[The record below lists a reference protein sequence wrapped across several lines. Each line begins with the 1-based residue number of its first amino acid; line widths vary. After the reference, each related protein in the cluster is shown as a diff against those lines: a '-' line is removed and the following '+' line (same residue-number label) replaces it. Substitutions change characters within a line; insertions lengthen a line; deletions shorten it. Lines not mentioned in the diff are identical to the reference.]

1 MHLKLDRPLA
11 FLDLETTGINTQ
23 KDRIVEMA
31 IVKLMPDGERVRKEF
46 LINPTIPIP
55 QQATDV
61 HGISN
66 EDVKD
71 KPTFADVAN
80 EIKQFIDSCD
90 IAGFNSNRF
99 DIPLLNEEFLRV
111 KIDPEFK
118 QRSLIDVQAIFHKKE
133 PRDLTAAYKFYCDQ
147 NLEDAHS
154 ALADTEA
161 TADVLLAQIERY
173 DDLSRNVTGLASY
186 SEHSQYLDYA
196 RRIIVEDDTP
206 VFNFGKH
213 KGTAVTEVFA
223 KEPQY
228 YDWIMKSDF
237 AQDTKNELSKLY
249 TQFKL
254 KGQ

>member
-1 MHLKLDRPLA
+1 MRLKLDRPLA

-23 KDRIVEMA
+23 HDRIVEIA
-31 IVKLMPDGERVRKEF
+31 IVKLMPDGERVRKEMI
-46 LINPTIPIP
+46 LNPTIPIP

-66 EDVKD
+66 EDVRD
-71 KPTFADVAN
+71 KPTFAEVAN
-80 EIKQFIDSCD
+80 EIKQFIEDCD

-111 KIDPEFK
+111 NIDPYFK
-118 QRSLIDVQAIFHKKE
+118 ERKLVDVQTIFHKRE
-133 PRDLTAAYKFYCDQ
+133 PRDLTAAYKFYCDAD
-147 NLEDAHS
+147 LEDAHS

-161 TADVLLAQIERY
+161 TADVLLAQLERY
-173 DDLSRNVTGLASY
+173 EDISHNVTGLASY
-186 SEHSQYLDYA
+186 SEQSNYLDYA
-196 RRIIVEDDTP
+196 RRIALEDEVP

-213 KGTAVTEVFA
+213 KGKPVKEVFE